1 MANGSIPL
9 LGKKRWAKLAWE
21 NAWALDDAYWKSLSI
36 TTTDSDILYKSIGQ
50 PRYLSWWQISD
61 NLPEHTKMCEC
72 LARIVCKACML
83 KSDDYRL
90 KGLAQGYRTCTNC
103 DLYAEEN
110 IRHILMQCP
119 ALENDRVILYD
130 KLYNIDEKIQV
141 MIYENPHKV
150 FLWLLGGNI
159 EYLDIEIMTRFWI
172 VAGYEVTR
180 IYRKVTQGRDGIG
193 KWQIYPPDSPP
204 LYRLSKPLDYA
215 LGM

>member
-1 MANGSIPL
+1 MLKYLKVEKEFEAGNLGNKRYVCLSSRPSHACPL
-9 LGKKRWAKLAWE
+9 LLTYTITTWE
-21 NAWALDDAYWKSLSI
+21 NAWKLDDAYWKALSV

-90 KGLAQGYRTCTNC
+90 KGLPPSYRTCNNC

-119 ALENDRVILYD
+119 ALENDRAKMYD
-130 KLYNIDEKIQV
+130 KLYNIDLKVKAVIS
-141 MIYENPHKV
+141 ENPHKV

-159 EYLDIEIMTRFWI
+159 EDLEAEIMIRFWI
-172 VAGYEVTR
+172 IAGYEVTR
-180 IYRKVTQGRDGIG
+180 MYRKITHGRDGIG
-193 KWQIYPPDSPP
+193 
-204 LYRLSKPLDYA
+204 
-215 LGM
+215 